1 MSYQK
6 NADLLNEFVEKVKGN
21 PFLNGFIKNDSTYES
36 LPIMDKTVLR
46 QLIADNFKLQEE
58 EKGVYLQRTG
68 GTMSESLLIP
78 VDPFENYKQR
88 DILVAK
94 LKAESLIEPRDIC
107 INLFNYKHLYRS
119 ASLLDYIIEHCEATS
134 VGLGA
139 ITPDEF
145 VYNFAVTLHA
155 NTLVGTPT
163 RVLQFANYVLENGLN
178 IKFRKFIF
186 GGEVLTNQFL
196 QTIKEVF
203 GIEKIIG
210 LYGAMEIGT
219 FAYTDYLAYPG
230 KYKLLDDL
238 ILVDVENPDELGFG
252 NILIT
257 NKVKERFPVLK
268 YRLGDVGR
276 VYKEN
281 NETWFEWKKRGE
293 YGFRLLQVYIF
304 EEMLNPI
311 LNEFARYQIKISFN
325 DLGKSKLEFLI
336 TPYQDKMVDFKK
348 LEADL
353 RVILTISKSEYE
365 LILIKAEHHDYFV
378 NPVSQKSP
386 LLIDHRNKVIV

>member
-6 NADLLNEFVEKVKGN
+6 NTDLLNEFVEKVKGN
-21 PFLNGFIKNDSTYES
+21 PFLKGFIKSDSTYES

-46 QLIADNFKLQEE
+46 QLIGENFKLQEE
-58 EKGVYLQRTG
+58 QKGVYLQRTG

-94 LKAESLIEPRDIC
+94 LKAESLIEPTDIC

-134 VGLGA
+134 LGLGA
-139 ITPDEF
+139 ITPDEY
-145 VYNFAVTLHA
+145 VYNFASALHA

-163 RVLQFANYVLENGLN
+163 RILQFANYVQENGLKL
-178 IKFRKFIF
+178 KFRKFIF
-186 GGEVLTNQFL
+186 GGEVLSNQFL
-196 QTIKEVF
+196 QTIKDVF
-203 GIEKIIG
+203 GVEKIVG

-219 FAYTDYLAYPG
+219 FAYTDYSAYPG

-238 ILVDVENPDELGFG
+238 ILVDVENPDEFGYG

-276 VYKEN
+276 VYLEN

-304 EEMLNPI
+304 EEMLNPV
-311 LNEFARYQIKISFN
+311 LNEFARYQIKLSLN

-336 TPYQDKMVDFKK
+336 TPFQDKSIDFEK

-353 RVILTISKSEYE
+353 RLILKISPTEYE
-365 LILIKAEHHDYFV
+365 LILIKAESGDYFV

-386 LLIDHRNKVIV
+386 LLIDHRNMVVV